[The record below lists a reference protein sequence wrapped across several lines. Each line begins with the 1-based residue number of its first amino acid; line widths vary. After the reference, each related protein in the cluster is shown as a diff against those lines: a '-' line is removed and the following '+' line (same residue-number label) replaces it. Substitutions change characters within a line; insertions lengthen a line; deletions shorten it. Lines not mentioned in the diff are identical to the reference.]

1 MSENALKLTYS
12 NAELKIFCGGYT
24 REPPLTR
31 GVEGR
36 RGGWERKGRREGET
50 GRRVKDEGK
59 GGTVK
64 AEA

>member
-31 GVEGR
+31 GGEGGK
-36 RGGWERKGRREGET
+36 GGWERKGRREGET
-50 GRRVKDEGK
+50 GRRDGKERREG
-59 GGTVK
+59 G
-64 AEA
+64 